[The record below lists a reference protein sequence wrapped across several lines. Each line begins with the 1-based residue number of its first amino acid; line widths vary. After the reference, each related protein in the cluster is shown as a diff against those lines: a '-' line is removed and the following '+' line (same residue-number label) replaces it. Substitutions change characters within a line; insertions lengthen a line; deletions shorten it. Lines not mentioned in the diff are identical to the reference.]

1 MTTEP
6 QGIGVIGLGAMGG
19 PIAGRLLD
27 GHGPLYVHDVN
38 VAAVAALAAHGA
50 TACSS
55 PAEVAR
61 HAETVFLSLP
71 DARIVLAVVGG
82 DDGLFAGDRIR
93 TVVDLSTTGPDGARR
108 LHELADKAGVSYL
121 DAPVSGGPAGAAEG
135 RLTVMAAG
143 SADCFSAVEPLLRSF
158 GRTVLHVS
166 DEPGHGQLTKVLNNL
181 MSAAAIAI
189 TAEAVSMGVK
199 NGLDPARLL
208 AAVNASSG
216 RNTASADKFP
226 RCVLPRTF
234 DFGFRLS
241 LMAKDVSLCLQAAE
255 HSEVPMLLGATV
267 HQLWEIAESSLPAGS
282 DCTAIA
288 KLVEGW
294 AGVTIGDG

>member
-1 MTTEP
+1 MKTEP
-6 QGIGVIGLGAMGG
+6 PGIGIVGLGAMGG
-19 PIAGRLLD
+19 PIARRLL
-27 GHGPLYVHDVN
+27 GAGRSLYVHDL
-38 VAAVAALAAHGA
+38 APGAVEALVTHGA

-55 PAEVAR
+55 PADVAS

-71 DARIVLAVVGG
+71 DASVVLAVVDG
-82 DDGLFAGDRIR
+82 DRGVFAGDRIR

-108 LHELADKAGVSYL
+108 LRELAEKAGVSYL
-121 DAPVSGGPAGAAEG
+121 DAPVSGGPPGAAEG

-143 SADCFSAVEPLLRSF
+143 SADCFQAVEPLLRTFS
-158 GRTVLHVS
+158 RTVLHVS

-181 MSAAAIAI
+181 MSATAIAI
-189 TAEAVSMGVK
+189 TAEAVALGVK
-199 NGLDPARLL
+199 NGLDPAMLL
-208 AAVNASSG
+208 DAVNASSG

-241 LMAKDVSLCLQAAE
+241 LMAKDVSLCLQAAGD
-255 HSEVPMLLGATV
+255 SRVPMLLGSTV
-267 HQLWEIAESSLPAGS
+267 QQLWEVAQSSLSTSS

-288 KLVEGW
+288 QLVERW

>member
-1 MTTEP
+1 MAEP
-6 QGIGVIGLGAMGG
+6 RPAIGVIGLGAMGG
-19 PIAGRLLD
+19 PIARRLLD
-27 GHGPLYVHDVN
+27 AHGPLYVHDVD
-38 VAAVAALAAHGA
+38 ADAMAALAAHGA
-50 TACSS
+50 TACAS
-55 PAEVAR
+55 PAEVAG

-71 DARIVLAVVGG
+71 DAGVVLAVVAG
-82 DDGLFAGDRIR
+82 DRGVFAGDRVR
-93 TVVDLSTTGPDGARR
+93 TVVDLSTTGPEGARR
-108 LHELADKAGVSYL
+108 LRELADRAGVSCL

-143 SADCFSAVEPLLRSF
+143 SADCFHAVEPLLRSF

-166 DEPGHGQLTKVLNNL
+166 DEPGHGQLTKVLNNV

-189 TAEAVSMGVK
+189 TAEALAVGVK

-208 AAVNASSG
+208 DAVNASSG

-234 DFGFRLS
+234 DYGFRLS
-241 LMAKDVSLCLQAAE
+241 LMAKDVALCLQAAE
-255 HSEVPMLLGATV
+255 HSDAPMLLGSAV

-288 KLVEGW
+288 QVVERW

>member
-6 QGIGVIGLGAMGG
+6 PGVGIVGLGAMGA
-19 PIAGRLLD
+19 PIARRLLD
-27 GHGPLYVHDVN
+27 GGHSLYVHDV
-38 VAAVAALAAHGA
+38 APEAVAALAADGA

-55 PAEVAR
+55 PAEVAS

-71 DARIVLAVVGG
+71 NASVVLAVV
-82 DDGLFAGDRIR
+82 DGERGVFAGDRIR
-93 TVVDLSTTGPDGARR
+93 TVVDLSTIGPDSARR
-108 LHELADKAGVSYL
+108 LRELAEKAGVSYL

-143 SADCFSAVEPLLRSF
+143 SAGCFQAAEPLLRTF
-158 GRTVLHVS
+158 GRVVLHVS

-181 MSAAAIAI
+181 MSATAIAV
-189 TAEAVSMGVK
+189 TAEAVALGVK
-199 NGLDPARLL
+199 NGLDPAVLL
-208 AAVNASSG
+208 DAVNASSG

-255 HSEVPMLLGATV
+255 DSRVPMLLGSTV
-267 HQLWEIAESSLPAGS
+267 HQLWEVAQASLPAGS

-288 KLVEGW
+288 RVVESW
-294 AGVTIGDG
+294 ADVTIGDG